1 MKEEVKNAR
10 ARIVVIKSIAS
21 HLGKL
26 QKEEWLDV
34 IRQAVRMLAAAQVSE
49 GVEGDPEEVS
59 NRVVRE
65 LVGEDLEDCAPEFD
79 SNLP

>member
-26 QKEEWLDV
+26 PKAEWLGV
-34 IRQAVRMLAAAQVSE
+34 IREAVRMLAAAQISE
-49 GVEGDPEEVS
+49 GVESDPEEVS

-65 LVGEDLEDCAPEFD
+65 LIGEDLENCAPDYD